1 MIFTDTHTHLY
12 LEQFNEDRNTVVER
26 AISDGIKYMLL
37 PNIDSQT
44 TKPMLDLCE
53 AFPKNVFPMMGLHP
67 TDVKENFRNELDMVC
82 AELQTGK
89 YYGVGE
95 TGIDLYWDKTNLKEQ
110 QVALSEQVQM
120 TKDFGLP
127 IVLHVRESFDEVF
140 EIIGE
145 MNDEKLNGVFHCF
158 TGTLEQAQK
167 IISWGF
173 KMGIGGV
180 LTYKNS
186 GLDKVVTDIPME
198 HLVLETDSPFL
209 TPKPFRGK
217 RNESSYIKYIAEKLA
232 EVKGVSVEEVAEITT
247 RNAVELFKFPN
258 SENINIDS

>member
-1 MIFTDTHTHLY
+1 MILTDTHTHLY
-12 LEQFNEDRNTVVER
+12 LEQFDEDRNQVVER
-26 AISDGIKYMLL
+26 AIKDGVKYMLL

-44 TKPMLDLCE
+44 IQPMLDLCG

-67 TDVKENFRNELDMVC
+67 TDVKENFRKELDLVR
-82 AELQTGK
+82 AELEKGG
-89 YYGVGE
+89 YYAIGE
-95 TGIDLYWDKTNLKEQ
+95 TGIDLYWDKTFLKEQ
-110 QVALSEQVQM
+110 QTALREQVQM
-120 TKDFGLP
+120 AKDYGLP

-145 MNDEKLNGVFHCF
+145 MNDEKLSGVFHCF
-158 TGTLEQAQK
+158 TGTLEQAK
-167 IISWGF
+167 TIMGWDF

-186 GLDKVVTDIPME
+186 GLDNVVKDIPLD

-217 RNESSYIKYIAEKLA
+217 RNESAYVKYVAEKLA
-232 EVKGVSVEEVAEITT
+232 EVKNTSVEEVAEITT
-247 RNAVELFKFPN
+247 RNAVELFHFPI
-258 SENINIDS
+258 SE